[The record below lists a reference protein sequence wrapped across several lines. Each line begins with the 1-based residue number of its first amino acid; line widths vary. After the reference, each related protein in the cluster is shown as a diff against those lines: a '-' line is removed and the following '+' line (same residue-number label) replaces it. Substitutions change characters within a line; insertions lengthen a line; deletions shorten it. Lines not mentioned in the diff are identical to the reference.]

1 MKQWLYYSWVKFK
14 NWVFFTTWRMFHNK
28 EDREELAKLYNE
40 RLFRKYSMKAY
51 VDHITEQNKNKD
63 ESADLS
69 GLSWYVGDLKP
80 DRFEIVE
87 KYYENKK
94 EKKDE

>member
-14 NWVFFTTWRMFHNK
+14 NWVLFTTWRMFHSK
-28 EDREELAKLYNE
+28 EDREELVKLYNE
-40 RLFRKYSMKAY
+40 RLFREYSMKAY
-51 VDHITEQNKNKD
+51 VKLLNNVSKEEIARLEGMN
-63 ESADLS
+63 
-69 GLSWYVGDLKP
+69 WYIGDLKH

-87 KYYENKK
+87 KYYEDKK